1 MADIEL
7 KSFPFDSM
15 KVLNEQSGEMEDDRL
30 YEAQIFRDYF
40 RKFLSNGVYF
50 GTYKNYG
57 ENSMKVSLDTGL
69 TIKVAKGCGIIEGV
83 DYENESDRL
92 ITFDR
97 PASGNRVDRVVVQMN
112 SSLDTRMTKLI
123 VKQGTGTTPAE
134 LIRTDN
140 VYEICLAE
148 VTVKSTSNIAD
159 GDIVDKR
166 LDTNLCGI
174 VNSLIS
180 VDGEELYQQFQ
191 EYVDSVTENLVRKD
205 QNSTIN
211 GNIVVNSI
219 TDTNNKG
226 LSKNDFTDDYKSKL
240 DGIATGANKTEIANN
255 LTTTNTGKALD
266 AYQGKVLNDK
276 VNTAQNTANTAQNTA
291 NTARAE
297 AQSANSNANSKLD
310 LSGGLLYGYLY
321 AQGILPDGKYDLGST
336 EKPWDYIHAT
346 HPRFY
351 GAMDV
356 YDSIN
361 VYNGGI
367 DVKNGPV
374 YVDNS
379 SIRAPSIYNDDTVTN
394 TPNMYVTSNGWFRR
408 STNTSSQRYKK
419 DIKDLKDEELNSEKL
434 YDLKV
439 KQFKYKKEYQPN
451 EKDTRYNKNLVGFI
465 AEDVAEI
472 YPIAADFNE
481 EGQVENWNER
491 YLIPAMLDLIQ
502 KQNER
507 IKVLE
512 EKVLS

>member
-83 DYENESDRL
+83 DYENENDRL
-92 ITFDR
+92 ITLDR

-123 VKQGTGTTPAE
+123 IKQGTGTTPAE

-205 QNSTIN
+205 QDSTID
-211 GNIVVNSI
+211 GEIIVNSI
-219 TDTNNKG
+219 KDINNKG
-226 LSKNDFTDDYKSKL
+226 LSKNDFTDAYKSKL

-255 LTTTNTGKALD
+255 LTTTTTGKALD
-266 AYQGKVLNDK
+266 AYQGKLLNDK
-276 VNTAQNTANTAQNTA
+276 VSTAQSTANTAQNTA
-291 NTARAE
+291 NTAKSEAE
-297 AQSANSNANSKLD
+297 SAYNKAVDADSNANER
-310 LSGGLLYGYLY
+310 LSRRGGTLE
-321 AQGILPDGKYDLGST
+321 GSL
-336 EKPWDYIHAT
+336 
-346 HPRFY
+346 
-351 GAMDV
+351 V
-356 YDSIN
+356 IN
-361 VYNGGI
+361 G
-367 DVKNGPV
+367 DC
-374 YVDNS
+374 YVDGNTVCEQITNRGPLYNNNG
-379 SIRAPSIYNDDTVTN
+379 SIKSDDIRNNNTVSN
-394 TPNMYVTSNGWFRR
+394 NPNLYITESGWFRR
-408 STNTSSQRYKK
+408 TTNTSSQRYKK
-419 DIKDLKDEELNSEKL
+419 DIKELKDEELNPEKL
-434 YDLKV
+434 YDLEV

-507 IKVLE
+507 IKTLE